1 MPVYYTI
8 LFFYIYY
15 FIPLQP
21 ESKIMSKKIADID
34 FNNAEFINDSLV
46 DFYESTETAVD
57 PLDDSTDI
65 DDSDVQSVET
75 NTISNS
81 ILDSDYDSD
90 DDQEDQDDTLDKT
103 TENETEPVA
112 IDDDSS
118 YNDYNNLALIALS
131 LKEEDPEFI
140 SFDIDKDLK
149 PDVFISSLKSE
160 LEKVKENARKEE
172 EAKYGDAARYL
183 NLIVEGG
190 KEEAEEAIE
199 YHKIAAIELT
209 GSETE
214 EQLEGVVKAWLYRKG
229 TPEADIDDLVSIYKD
244 KGVLQDR
251 AQDSIEFHKEQEEIV
266 FNNWKINRDAQI
278 AEYQKKQFEYQKA
291 VKAQI
296 EKGNVKGLAI
306 RDKKRLEDAIFKP
319 TEIVETIDNSGR
331 KVLQKVPLISLKM
344 QELNND
350 LEQQLALQLLILDN
364 FDFSSLVDTAKRKV
378 NNNLINVLND
388 RVTANTKKS
397 SSSRYFED

>member
-1 MPVYYTI
+1 
-8 LFFYIYY
+8 
-15 FIPLQP
+15 
-21 ESKIMSKKIADID
+21 MSKKIADID

-46 DFYESTETAVD
+46 DFYESSEIPED
-57 PLDDSTDI
+57 PLDDTNDI
-65 DDSDVQSVET
+65 DDFNIEPVEV

-81 ILDSDYDSD
+81 ILDSDD
-90 DDQEDQDDTLDKT
+90 DDQEDNDDVTDPSKDVEVT
-103 TENETEPVA
+103 AT
-112 IDDDSS
+112 DDNDSA
-118 YNDYNNLALIALS
+118 YNDYNNLALLALS
-131 LKEEDPEFI
+131 LKEEDPDLI
-140 SFDIDKDLK
+140 SFEVDKDLK

-160 LEKVKENARKEE
+160 LQKAKEAARKEE
-172 EAKYGDAARYL
+172 ESKYGEAARYL

-190 KEEAEEAIE
+190 KEEAQEAIE

-209 GSETE
+209 GSETD

-229 TPEADIDDLVSIYKD
+229 TPEADIDDLISIYKD

-266 FNNWKINRDAQI
+266 FNIWKANRDAQI
-278 AEYQKKQFEYQKA
+278 AEHQKRQLEYQKA

-296 EKGNVKGLAI
+296 EKGSVKGLAI

-319 TEIVETIDNSGR
+319 TEIVETVDESGR

-378 NNNLINVLND
+378 NSNLINVLND

>member
-1 MPVYYTI
+1 
-8 LFFYIYY
+8 
-15 FIPLQP
+15 
-21 ESKIMSKKIADID
+21 MSKKIADID

-46 DFYESTETAVD
+46 DFYESTEIPEDSLDNTNTDDGLVD
-57 PLDDSTDI
+57 N
-65 DDSDVQSVET
+65 T

-81 ILDSDYDSD
+81 ILDTDYED
-90 DDQEDQDDTLDKT
+90 DGEDDNQDDSLDTSVNT
-103 TENETEPVA
+103 TDNKNTEDDN
-112 IDDDSS
+112 IDSNTDSS

-160 LEKVKENARKEE
+160 LEKVKENAKKEE
-172 EAKYGDAARYL
+172 EAKYGEAARYL
-183 NLIVEGG
+183 NLIVEGA
-190 KEEAEEAIE
+190 KEEAQEAIE

-209 GSETE
+209 GYETE

-229 TPEADIDDLVSIYKD
+229 TPEADIDDLISIYKD

-266 FNNWKINRDAQI
+266 FNNWKATRDAQI
-278 AEYQKKQFEYQKA
+278 ADYQRKQLEYQKA
-291 VKAQI
+291 VKARI
-296 EKGNVKGLAI
+296 DKGVVKGLAI
-306 RDKKRLEDAIFKP
+306 KDKKRLEDAIFKQ
-319 TEIVETIDNSGR
+319 TEIIEVIDNSGR
-331 KVLQKVPLISLKM
+331 KVLQKVPLISVKM

-388 RVTANTKKS
+388 RITTNTKKGN
-397 SSSRYFED
+397 SSRYFED